1 MAEDQGNKEEEKFE
15 FTSKG
20 EALYIS
26 LDQAVLKARRLAR
39 EGEQHYLQR
48 LRWDEII
55 WIESNSET
63 REDSYRVVLKFQR
76 PARRTSEEQTGE
88 EEFLFDLMGE
98 VLDRQVLVWPVVGGD
113 ASVLTSGPAPP
124 REPTKREPTKRQPAK
139 REPGRVT
146 GIEYTCEDCGHVFP
160 SGVIRL
166 GPKYCGGPPGAR
178 DCAGARRKKG
188 MGAQQADPS
197 GTSLRDLAGNLSL
210 DAVLD
215 LCRQR
220 STEIYIGC
228 SGGGA
233 ALRQAPVEE
242 LRAMRTWRWHSPLAD
257 QRVADP
263 QNWIPGAWFL
273 AIVESKLH
281 TSNPTLR

>member
-1 MAEDQGNKEEEKFE
+1 MAEDQGKKEEKFE
-15 FTSKG
+15 FTAEG

-39 EGEQHYLQR
+39 ESEQLYLQR
-48 LRWDEII
+48 LRWDEIV
-55 WIESNSET
+55 WLEASSES

-76 PARRTSEEQTGE
+76 PARGMSEEQTGE

-98 VLDRQVLVWPVVGGD
+98 VLDHQVLVWPDVGDD
-113 ASVLTSGPAPP
+113 ASVLTSGPALA
-124 REPTKREPTKRQPAK
+124 REPTKRQRTK
-139 REPGRVT
+139 REPSQAT

-160 SGVIRL
+160 SGVIRH
-166 GPKYCGGPPGAR
+166 GAKYCGGSPGAR

-188 MGAQQADPS
+188 MGARQADPS
-197 GTSLRDLAGNLSL
+197 GPSLQDLAGNLSL
-210 DAVLD
+210 EAVLD

-220 STEIYIGC
+220 STEIYIGY

-233 ALRQAPVEE
+233 ALRQAAVAE

-257 QRVADP
+257 QKVADP
-263 QNWIPGAWFL
+263 QNWIPGNWFL
-273 AIVESKLH
+273 AIVEPKLQ
-281 TSNPTLR
+281 TSNPTSR